1 MTLRAAIKQ
10 KDEHKAINYLDPIAS
25 MNLSPFKAGIDLHH
39 ERRQSV
45 TLSQSHTCMQ
55 AVITWGIQFSRETEK
70 HLLLD
75 TCGGF
80 GDFVK
85 FI

>member
-1 MTLRAAIKQ
+1 MTPRAAIKQ

-25 MNLSPFKAGIDLHH
+25 MNLSPFKASIDPHH

-45 TLSQSHTCMQ
+45 TLSQSHICIEQ
-55 AVITWGIQFSRETEK
+55 YSHGASRSPEK
-70 HLLLD
+70 QLVLNM
-75 TCGGF
+75 CGGF
-80 GDFVK
+80 GDCVK